1 MGGGKGGFR
10 RVRGKL
16 SGAGLEFRLMIAY
29 ACINAECRVN
39 RDPFQVLCVDFPLPE
54 SVPAGFEAG
63 PKAVR
68 GIFSA
73 AKAFLPMAGSIG
85 RAE

>member
-1 MGGGKGGFR
+1 MTFGANKDALCLVKIVLQILYLIMGLFCNFP
-10 RVRGKL
+10 
-16 SGAGLEFRLMIAY
+16 AF
-29 ACINAECRVN
+29 AENLLDVY
-39 RDPFQVLCVDFPLPE
+39 VLPE